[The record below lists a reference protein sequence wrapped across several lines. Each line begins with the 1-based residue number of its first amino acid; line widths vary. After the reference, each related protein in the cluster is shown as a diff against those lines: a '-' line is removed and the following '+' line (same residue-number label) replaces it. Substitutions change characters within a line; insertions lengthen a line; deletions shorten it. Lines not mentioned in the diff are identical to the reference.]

1 MIKVWRAVDT
11 ALAPAKAW
19 RVNPA
24 AEGANA
30 ERRHPAIRM
39 LPFEAGKMRN
49 GSGRRF
55 TAR

>member
-39 LPFEAGKMRN
+39 LPFEAGK
-49 GSGRRF
+49 
-55 TAR
+55 